1 MTTAPATTADTRMP
15 VLPTGIF
22 ALLGI
27 IDIALLGVVGSSI
40 APPLAVSI
48 AIAALGAITLAAL
61 IPARRGSRPALTVA
75 VTARVISALLAF
87 AAFFAGAPGWVM
99 AIEAFVIC
107 ATGVALVAL
116 RSGVRPGSRH

>member
-15 VLPTGIF
+15 ALPTGIF

-48 AIAALGAITLAAL
+48 GIAALGAITLAAL
-61 IPARRGSRPALTVA
+61 MPTRRGSQALAVA

-116 RSGVRPGSRH
+116 RSGARSGSRH